1 MSSVITSERTPAA
14 DGKLRILMYSHDSY
28 GLGHLRRTLAL
39 AKAFVEHNPGLSVL
53 ILTGSTVSGAFRMP
67 QGIDIVKLPSAV
79 KVSNG
84 VYKPGRLPITFERLI
99 NLRSRLILSAAE
111 SFSPDALIVD
121 KAPLGMKREVS
132 RTLEYFHNEHPYT
145 LTVLGLRD
153 VLDDPH
159 RVRRHWRGNCIAEA
173 IERYYDLIL
182 VYGPREVY
190 DPLPEYGLPNTVL
203 RRSHYVGYVG
213 GGPTLEDTSDT
224 PFAPG
229 YVLVTAG
236 GGGDGFHLIRNY
248 LESLREPVPSFES
261 IVVTGP
267 LMDEESK
274 RMVERLS
281 RGLRVRVLEFRA
293 DMECLIERAGAVVA
307 MGGYNTTTELL
318 AARKPALIVP
328 RVEPRVEQLIRAR
341 RLASLG
347 LVEMIHPRDLT
358 PFLMRSKVEVLV
370 RRDPYTA
377 PQVEVDLSGAARAMK
392 LVCANVAEKRA
403 LFARKA

>member
-1 MSSVITSERTPAA
+1 VDSKPRV
-14 DGKLRILMYSHDSY
+14 LMYSQDSS
-28 GLGHLRRTLAL
+28 GLGHLRRTLEL
-39 AKAFVEHNPGLSVL
+39 AKALVRHDPGLGVL

-84 VYKPGRLPITFERLI
+84 VYKPGRLPVTFERLRK
-99 NLRSRLILSAAE
+99 LRSGLILNAAE
-111 SFSPDALIVD
+111 SFNPDAFIMD
-121 KAPLGMKREVS
+121 NAPLGMKREVS
-132 RTLEYFHNEHPYT
+132 RTLEYLHNERPST

-153 VLDDPH
+153 VLDDPD
-159 RVRRHWRGNCIAEA
+159 RVRRHWRSNHIAEA
-173 IERYYDLIL
+173 INRYYDLIL

-190 DPLPEYGLPNTVL
+190 DPLPEYGLPTAIL
-203 RRSHYVGYVG
+203 RRSYYVGYVG
-213 GGPTLEDTSDT
+213 RSPTLEDTSDA

-236 GGGDGFHLIRNY
+236 GGADGFHLIRNY

-274 RMVERLS
+274 KAVERLS
-281 RGLRVRVLEFRA
+281 WGLRARVLEFRA
-293 DMECLIERAGAVVA
+293 DMECLIQGARAVVA

-328 RVEPRVEQLIRAR
+328 RVEPRVEQLIRAEQ
-341 RLASLG
+341 LADMG
-347 LVEMIHPRDLT
+347 LVDMIHPHDLT
-358 PFLMRSKVEVLV
+358 PGLMRTKVEELLE
-370 RRDPYTA
+370 RDPASA
-377 PQVEVDLSGAARAMK
+377 PRVEMDLSGASRAVR
-392 LVCANVAEKRA
+392 LVTAGIAEKRTLTLGA
-403 LFARKA
+403 